1 MTTSHP
7 ALQRSRT
14 SLYLARRPSACPRA
28 RHWAAAAL
36 QRWEATGQERDD
48 VLLVMSELVT
58 NAIVHATGPIRAHLA
73 RDTAGRIHVQVDDGG
88 PTYHGDDGDGQDDEH
103 GRGLG
108 IVDHLAHHHGH
119 GRAPFPYRC
128 RAWAVLTT
136 THPAT
141 RPAAGPRTTAVPA
154 ARTLEPTT

>member
-1 MTTSHP
+1 MTTSP

-36 QRWEATGQERDD
+36 QQWEATGQERDD

-58 NAIVHATGPIRAHLA
+58 NALIHATGPIRAHLA

-88 PTYHGDDGDGQDDEH
+88 PTHHHGADDGDGDGQDDEH

-119 GRAPFPYRC
+119 SRAPYPYRS

-136 THPAT
+136 TH
-141 RPAAGPRTTAVPA
+141 PAAGPRTTAVPA
-154 ARTLEPTT
+154 ARTLEPTA